1 MFETLLWLG
10 CTNAPD
16 KKLLPKDEEAVV
28 RSIFVPFKNKSVI
41 RAREGTQYLNTDW
54 STEGLGYWRGK
65 SAIGDDPDFGYLR
78 SVRYL
83 LQYGEA
89 RCGDTKPL

>member
-1 MFETLLWLG
+1 MLETLLWLG

-16 KKLLPKDEEAVV
+16 KELLPKDEEDVV
-28 RSIFVPFKNKSVI
+28 RSIKNKRVI
-41 RAREGTQYLNTDW
+41 RVREGDTRYLNINW

-65 SAIGDDPDFGYLR
+65 SAIEGDPDFGYLR